1 LSIPMDQDL
10 LGGFRLGRLD
20 GLVLGAFDELA
31 VDEGRPGALDRDR
44 RRMGSLQA
52 RKHFSDL
59 DRPECGPGRGP

>member
-1 LSIPMDQDL
+1 MDQDL